1 MALARRTSA
10 GGVIS
15 EEEEEETNTAR
26 LATLTSAYAII
37 ECAVVYP
44 YELVKTRQQVV
55 VGRGA
60 ADGAAS
66 APILARS
73 STIEYLR
80 HLHRLG
86 GARELYRGF
95 SWAAAGGVPAEVLY
109 FVGYTQAKQAL
120 LQTRAGRRN
129 PSAVYLAAGAFA
141 DALSVLVSVPTD
153 IISQRLQLQGMR
165 RVDPAARPWHAM
177 LTNQQDQR
185 TGAQIVQS
193 ILRREGVGGLWR
205 GTWAT
210 VATFAPNS
218 AIWWLTHEQAK
229 AQLATRI
236 GCSHE
241 NAGLLAASGTLAGA
255 TSTVATTPLDVVKTR
270 LQCSNAPVPLRTIA
284 RELIAESGWRG
295 FYAGLG
301 PRLWSAIPRSV
312 CTVLAYERAVA
323 LCTREPSTRHR

>member
-1 MALARRTSA
+1 M
-10 GGVIS
+10 G
-15 EEEEEETNTAR
+15 
-26 LATLTSAYAII
+26 
-37 ECAVVYP
+37 C
-44 YELVKTRQQVV
+44 
-55 VGRGA
+55 
-60 ADGAAS
+60 
-66 APILARS
+66 
-73 STIEYLR
+73 
-80 HLHRLG
+80 
-86 GARELYRGF
+86 
-95 SWAAAGGVPAEVLY
+95 AGGVPAEVLY

-177 LTNQQDQR
+177 LANQQDQR

-210 VATFAPNS
+210 IATFAPNS

-229 AQLATRI
+229 AQLASRI
-236 GCSHE
+236 GCGHE

-270 LQCSNAPVPLRTIA
+270 IQNRPFDSPESGASIIKNLIKNEGAGAFFKGLTPKLIVVGPKLVFSFTIA
-284 RELIAESGWRG
+284 QSLISYFQKQG
-295 FYAGLG
+295 Y
-301 PRLWSAIPRSV
+301 
-312 CTVLAYERAVA
+312 
-323 LCTREPSTRHR
+323 